1 MSNPEKLLGKQLFML
16 TVEEWLEVNKMV
28 NREST
33 MDDEPKI
40 SLANSGKG
48 EKVFGIKGI
57 AEELGISHTTAQRHV
72 SSGKLDAAITRV
84 GSVIVAD
91 KEALWAVFRNNQRL
105 KYAHQYPKRA

>member
-1 MSNPEKLLGKQLFML
+1 MSKPGGLLGKQLFML

-33 MDDEPKI
+33 MDV
-40 SLANSGKG
+40 ANSGKG

-91 KEALWAVFRNNQRL
+91 KEALWAVFRNNQLL

>member
-1 MSNPEKLLGKQLFML
+1 MSKPEDLLEKPLLML
-16 TVEEWLEVNKMV
+16 TVGEWIEVNKMV
-28 NREST
+28 NHELT
-33 MDDEPKI
+33 MGDEPKI
-40 SLANSGKG
+40 SLAHSGKG

-91 KEALWAVFRNNQRL
+91 KEALWAVFRNNQLL